1 MTIDRD
7 LFLAILSMD
16 SYNRG
21 YGVGIKNLPTTGS
34 IGKETIGA
42 DSSIVKDAQGA
53 RLDIPSGFYAL
64 AYDVSTAG
72 IAGLTGTVISYRGTD
87 VFGGLPWKEGFWTGD
102 VVNGWGLAI
111 GDYTS
116 PQVTLARQFYQSVAG
131 TAGGADPFAA
141 NITTTG
147 HSLGGGLAGFVARLY
162 RNKGVLFDN
171 MTFELAA

>member
-1 MTIDRD
+1 MDRD
-7 LFLAILSMD
+7 LFLSILSMD

-21 YGVGIKNLPTTGS
+21 YGVGIKNLDETGQLGRATLLAATTQQ
-34 IGKETIGA
+34 KEGWVNA
-42 DSSIVKDAQGA
+42 
-53 RLDIPSGFYAL
+53 GFYAL
-64 AYDVSTAG
+64 AYDVTNAG
-72 IAGLTGTVISYRGTD
+72 IEGLTGTVISYRGTD